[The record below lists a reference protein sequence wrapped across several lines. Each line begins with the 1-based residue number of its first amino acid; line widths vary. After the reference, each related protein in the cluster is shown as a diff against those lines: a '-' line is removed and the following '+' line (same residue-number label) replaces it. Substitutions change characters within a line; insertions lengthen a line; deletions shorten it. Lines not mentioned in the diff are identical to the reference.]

1 VVSTAAERR
10 HAALALAFVSRF
22 PKMIR
27 PDRAV
32 LLALALLGPLGT
44 IAAQTDTARAGRGA
58 GQQRAPRPD
67 TMKAPLVVTGR
78 SMITTKLGIV
88 ATSQP
93 LASQAGAQILAAGG
107 NAIDAAIAA
116 NAVLGLTEPMM
127 NGIGGDL
134 FAIIYEAKT
143 GKVTGLN
150 ASGWAASGVTDD
162 LVRSKSVNGRMPQN
176 GVWSV
181 TVPGMIAGW
190 DALRT
195 KFGSKTFDELLAPA
209 IYYAEN
215 GFPVGEVTARNWNG
229 AERKAGSNAAFK
241 ATFAPGGHA
250 PKAGE
255 EFRNPGLAASLKRIA
270 AANGKKGYYTGATAD
285 AILATIKAEG
295 GTMTAAD
302 LTEFTPEW
310 VNTMTTNYRGWT
322 VHELPPNSQ
331 GMAALM
337 MLNIMARY
345 PIADYGFL
353 STKAMHIEIEA
364 KKLAYADLLRYIGD
378 PKFSKLPV
386 DQLMSSANADARA
399 KLIDPARASCRVEPV
414 ALAGLE
420 HSGSETIYMSA
431 IDKDGNIVSL
441 IQSNYS
447 AFGSGL
453 VAEGTGFVLHNRGGL
468 FTLEKNQ
475 PNTIAPRKRPLHT
488 IIPAFME
495 RGDVKIGFG
504 IMGGWNQS
512 QAHAQFVSNIADFG
526 MNIQQALEAPRFS
539 KRTFDGCDVQIEAS
553 VSTATLSDLKA
564 MGHQVDVLTGRFTDA
579 FGYGQAVMSDSKG
592 IHFGASE
599 PRHDGAA
606 IPQGAPLAPV
616 GKKP

>member
-1 VVSTAAERR
+1 MRARTAASLIAAA
-10 HAALALAFVSRF
+10 AALTASASNLFAQGDS
-22 PKMIR
+22 
-27 PDRAV
+27 
-32 LLALALLGPLGT
+32 
-44 IAAQTDTARAGRGA
+44 AAR
-58 GQQRAPRPD
+58 
-67 TMKAPLVVTGR
+67 PLVTTGR
-78 SMITTKLGIV
+78 SVITTKLGIV

-93 LASQAGAQILAAGG
+93 LASQAGAQVLAEGG
-107 NAIDAAIAA
+107 NAVDAAIAA

-134 FAIIYEAKT
+134 FAIYYEAKS
-143 GKVTGLN
+143 GKVYGLN
-150 ASGWAASGVTDD
+150 ASGWAPTGMTAE
-162 LVRSKSVNGRMPQN
+162 LVASKSTNGRMPGS

-195 KFGSKTFDELLAPA
+195 RFGTKSFADLFAPA
-209 IYYAEN
+209 IYYSES
-215 GFPVGEVTARNWNG
+215 GFPVGEVTARMWAG
-229 AERKAGSNAAFK
+229 AERRTNAAFK
-241 ATFAPGGHA
+241 ATFAPGGKA
-250 PKAGE
+250 PRAGE
-255 EFRNPGLAASLKRIA
+255 EFKNPDYAASLKRIA
-270 AANGKKGYYTGATAD
+270 ANGARKGFYEGPTAA

-337 MLNIMARY
+337 MLNIMSRY
-345 PIADYGFL
+345 PIAEYGFL
-353 STKAMHIEIEA
+353 STKALHVEIEA

-386 DQLMSSANADARA
+386 EQLMSSANADARA
-399 KLIDPARASCRVEPV
+399 KLIDPAKASCRVEPV
-414 ALAGLE
+414 ALAGIE
-420 HSGSETIYMSA
+420 QGESETIYMTA
-431 IDKDGNIVSL
+431 VDKDGNIISL

-447 AFGSGL
+447 SFGSGL
-453 VAEGTGFVLHNRGGL
+453 VAPGTGFVLHNRGGL
-468 FTLEKNQ
+468 FTLDRGQ
-475 PNTIAPRKRPLHT
+475 PNTLAPRKRPLHT

-495 RGDVKIGFG
+495 RGSEKIGFG

-539 KRTFDGCDVQIEAS
+539 KRTFDGCDVDIETS
-553 VSTATLSDLKA
+553 VSAETIAALKA
-564 MGHQVDVLTGRFTDA
+564 MGHDVRLSNGRYTDTY
-579 FGYGQAVMSDSKG
+579 GYGQAVMVNGAG
-592 IHFGASE
+592 IKFGASE
-599 PRHDGAA
+599 SRHDGAA
-606 IPQGAPLAPV
+606 IPQGTPSARRP
-616 GKKP
+616 

>member
-1 VVSTAAERR
+1 MPR
-10 HAALALAFVSRF
+10 
-22 PKMIR
+22 IR
-27 PDRAV
+27 SAS
-32 LLALALLGPLGT
+32 LLAGILLVG
-44 IAAQTDTARAGRGA
+44 AAAGAQSDSARAGRGA
-58 GQQRAPRPD
+58 RPPRD
-67 TMKAPLVVTGR
+67 TVKPPLVVTGR
-78 SMITTKLGIV
+78 SMIATKLGIV

-93 LASQAGAQILAAGG
+93 LASSAGAQILAAGG

-134 FAIIYEAKT
+134 FAIIYEAKS
-143 GKVTGLN
+143 GKVYGLN
-150 ASGWAASGVTDD
+150 ASGWAATGVTAD
-162 LVRSKSVNGRMPQN
+162 LVKSHSTNGRMPQN

-190 DALRT
+190 DAMRT
-195 KFGSKTFDELLAPA
+195 KFGTKSFDELLAPA

-215 GFPVGEVTARNWNG
+215 GFPVGEITSRLWNG
-229 AERKAGSNAAFK
+229 AERKAGSNAAFQ
-241 ATFAPGGHA
+241 ATFAPGGHS

-255 EFRNPGLAASLKRIA
+255 EFKNPGLASSLKRIA
-270 AANGKKGYYTGATAD
+270 KDGKKGYYTGPTAD

-302 LTEFTPEW
+302 LTEFAPEW
-310 VNTMTTNYRGWT
+310 VNTMTTTYRGWT

-337 MLNIMARY
+337 MLNIMSRY
-345 PIADYGFL
+345 PIAEYGFL
-353 STKAMHIEIEA
+353 STKAMHVEIEA
-364 KKLAYADLLRYIGD
+364 KKLAYADLLKYIGD

-386 DQLMSSANADARA
+386 EALMASSHADARA
-399 KLIDPARASCRVEPV
+399 KLIDASKASCRVEPV
-414 ALAGLE
+414 ALA
-420 HSGSETIYMSA
+420 SGIEKGASETIYMSA

-468 FTLEKNQ
+468 FTLDKGQ
-475 PNTIAPRKRPLHT
+475 PNTIEPRKRPLHT

-495 RGDVKIGFG
+495 KGDVKIGFG

-512 QAHAQFVSNIADFG
+512 QAHAQFASNIADFG

-553 VSTATLSDLKA
+553 VPGATTAALKA
-564 MGHQVDVLTGRFTDA
+564 MGHEVEVLVGRSTDQ
-579 FGYGQAVMSDSKG
+579 FGYGQAVMSDGKG
-592 IHFGASE
+592 MHFGASE

-606 IPQGAPLAPV
+606 IPQGPPV
-616 GKKP
+616 GAKKP